1 MAACPRTPPQDIPV
15 GKHGEWGST
24 GAAPAKRK
32 RIAEGEA
39 AGRINP
45 FKKQLVCAEKQLRQ
59 QKRRGGERDNLVFAQ
74 LKVQN
79 MVERMEVWEQHR
91 RGEECDLEKARTWSK
106 EYFEEKFGADFV
118 NKATSS
124 SSDWQSRW
132 HIDHET

>member
-79 MVERMEVWEQHR
+79 MVERMEMWEQQQ
-91 RGEECDLEKARTWSK
+91 RGEQLDLEKAQKKSIA
-106 EYFEEKFGADFV
+106 YFEHKYGSG
-118 NKATSS
+118 SS
-124 SSDWQSRW
+124 SSRGPAG
-132 HIDHET
+132 E